1 MTSAFFKKAD
11 SIQKKA
17 DSIQISQ
24 GSEPLPDNDNFR
36 LQVRRG
42 RRTGKRGTDRP
53 MAQHTDS
60 RSSLVKNASILMM
73 ATIVSR
79 VIGLLYRRPL
89 GQVLGSVG
97 LGYYGL
103 ASNLYT
109 ILLLISSYSIPMAVS
124 KNVSER
130 VALRQYKNAEKIF
143 RAAMLYAVIVGGVTA
158 LITWFGGR
166 YLLPPNQP
174 NAVPAL
180 RMLAPTIFFS
190 AILGVFRGYFQ
201 AYRTMTPTSI
211 SQILE
216 QIVNAIVSVLG
227 AWLLIRTF
235 APGGGQDAAV
245 YGSVGGT
252 MGTGAG
258 VLTGL
263 LFMLLVYGI
272 NRKWFVSRRSL
283 DRGTE
288 EESYGDILKKLMLM
302 ITPIIFTSFIY
313 NCSAYL
319 DSYLY
324 SSILGFR
331 GVAADQL
338 SAAYGE
344 YSNYYM
350 PMIGI
355 PLALASASTSAMMPE
370 VAGRH
375 ATGDIR
381 GVNREVIRT
390 LQLTMFICIPAMVG
404 LTVLAF
410 PIMGVLFPSSTDL
423 AARLMLTGS
432 VFIITDSFSIIT
444 GGVLQSIGRARTA
457 LLNAGASLAVN
468 LVSLAAM
475 LYFFPDLDIYAVMLS
490 NILFSAVCCVMNI
503 FSLRKYLGFRHE
515 IRRTYSAPLLA
526 SAVMGILAV
535 AVYYGLFYVTR
546 RPFICLVCAI
556 FLAMLLYMLLYVR
569 LSGITEEEM
578 LHFPMGGRLVRIL
591 RMMKA
596 F

>member
-1 MTSAFFKKAD
+1 
-11 SIQKKA
+11 
-17 DSIQISQ
+17 
-24 GSEPLPDNDNFR
+24 
-36 LQVRRG
+36 
-42 RRTGKRGTDRP
+42 
-53 MAQHTDS
+53 MAQKTDNS
-60 RSSLVKNASILMM
+60 SSLVKNASILMI

-89 GQVLGSVG
+89 GQVLGAVG

-130 VALRQYKNAEKIF
+130 IALRQYKNAEKIF
-143 RAAMLYAVIVGGVTA
+143 RAAMLYAVVVGGVTA
-158 LITWFGGR
+158 LVTWFGGR

-216 QIVNAIVSVLG
+216 QIVNAIVSVFG
-227 AWLLIRTF
+227 AWMLIRTF
-235 APGGGQDAAV
+235 APEGGTSAAV

-263 LFMLLVYGI
+263 LFMLFVYGI
-272 NRKWFVSRRSL
+272 NRKWFRTRQEKDTGAVQETYS
-283 DRGTE
+283 G
-288 EESYGDILKKLMLM
+288 ILKKLVLM

-313 NCSAYL
+313 NCSAYF

-324 SSILGFR
+324 SSILGFK
-331 GVAADQL
+331 GMEAELL
-338 SAAYGE
+338 SASYGE
-344 YSNYYM
+344 YSNFYM
-350 PMIGI
+350 PLIGI

-370 VAGRH
+370 AAGRH

-381 GVNREVIRT
+381 GVNREVTRT
-390 LQLTMFICIPAMVG
+390 LQLSMFICIPAMVG

-444 GGVLQSIGRARTA
+444 GGVLQSIGRQRTA
-457 LLNAGASLAVN
+457 LINAGVSLIVN
-468 LVSLAAM
+468 LASLAAM
-475 LYFFPDLDIYAVMLS
+475 LYVFPALDIYAVMLS
-490 NILFSAVCCVMNI
+490 NIIFSVVCCVMNI
-503 FSLRKYLGFRHE
+503 FSMKKYLGFRHE
-515 IRRTYSAPLLA
+515 IRRTYMAPLLA

-535 AVYYGLFYVTR
+535 GVYYGLFTLTR
-546 RPFICLVCAI
+546 RPFICLLISIA
-556 FLAMLLYMLLYVR
+556 LSMLLYMTLYVR

-578 LHFPMGGRLVRIL
+578 LHFPMGGKLVRIM
-591 RMMKA
+591 RMIKV
-596 F
+596 FR

>member
-1 MTSAFFKKAD
+1 MRQET
-11 SIQKKA
+11 
-17 DSIQISQ
+17 
-24 GSEPLPDNDNFR
+24 DNN
-36 LQVRRG
+36 
-42 RRTGKRGTDRP
+42 
-53 MAQHTDS
+53 
-60 RSSLVKNASILMM
+60 SSLVKNASILMV

-89 GQVLGSVG
+89 GQVLGAVG

-130 VALRQYKNAEKIF
+130 IALRQYRNAEKIF
-143 RAAMLYAVIVGGVTA
+143 RAAMLYAVVVGGVTA
-158 LITWFGGR
+158 LITWFAGR

-190 AILGVFRGYFQ
+190 AILGVYRGYFQ
-201 AYRTMTPTSI
+201 AYRTMTPTSV

-216 QIVNAIVSVLG
+216 QIVNAIVSVFG
-227 AWLLIRTF
+227 AWILIRTF
-235 APGGGQDAAV
+235 APQGGTQAAV
-245 YGSVGGT
+245 YGSMGGT

-263 LFMLLVYGI
+263 LFMLFVYWI
-272 NRKWFVSRRSL
+272 NRKWFRKKRAQDIGS
-283 DRGTE
+283 E
-288 EESYGDILKKLMLM
+288 EELYGDILKKLVLM

-324 SSILGFR
+324 SSILGWKGFD
-331 GVAADQL
+331 AELL

-344 YSNYYM
+344 YSNFYM
-350 PMIGI
+350 PLIGI

-370 VAGRH
+370 TAGRH
-375 ATGDIR
+375 ATGDIA
-381 GVNREVIRT
+381 GVNREVRRT
-390 LQLTMFICIPAMVG
+390 LQLSMFICIPAMVG

-423 AARLMLTGS
+423 AAKLMLTGS

-444 GGVLQSIGRARTA
+444 GGVLQSIGRQRTA
-457 LLNAGASLAVN
+457 LVNAGVSLLVN
-468 LVSLAAM
+468 LASLAAM
-475 LYFFPDLDIYAVMLS
+475 LYVFPSLDIYAVMLS
-490 NILFSAVCCVMNI
+490 NILFSAVCCVMNV
-503 FSLRKYLGFRHE
+503 FSMRKYLGFRGE
-515 IRRTYSAPLLA
+515 IRRTYTAPLLA
-526 SAVMGILAV
+526 SALMGILAV
-535 AVYYGLFYVTR
+535 AVYYGLFTVTR
-546 RPFICLVCAI
+546 RPFICLMISVL
-556 FLAMLLYMLLYVR
+556 LAMLLYMLLYVR
-569 LSGITEEEM
+569 FSGISEEEM
-578 LHFPMGGRLVRIL
+578 LRFPMGGRLVRIL
-591 RMMKA
+591 RKMGA
-596 F
+596 FR

>member
-1 MTSAFFKKAD
+1 MKQET
-11 SIQKKA
+11 
-17 DSIQISQ
+17 
-24 GSEPLPDNDNFR
+24 DNN
-36 LQVRRG
+36 
-42 RRTGKRGTDRP
+42 
-53 MAQHTDS
+53 
-60 RSSLVKNASILMM
+60 SSLVKNASILMV
-73 ATIVSR
+73 ATIISR

-89 GQVLGSVG
+89 GQVLGAVG

-130 VALRQYKNAEKIF
+130 IALRQYRNAEKIF
-143 RAAMLYAVIVGGVTA
+143 RAAMLYAVVVGGVTA
-158 LITWFGGR
+158 LFTWFAGR
-166 YLLPPNQP
+166 LLLPPNQP

-190 AILGVFRGYFQ
+190 AILGVYRGYFQ
-201 AYRTMTPTSI
+201 AYRTMTPTSV

-216 QIVNAIVSVLG
+216 QIVNAIVSVFG
-227 AWLLIRTF
+227 AWILIRTF
-235 APGGGQDAAV
+235 APQGGTQAAV
-245 YGSVGGT
+245 YGSMGGT

-263 LFMLLVYGI
+263 LFMLFVYGI
-272 NRKWFVSRRSL
+272 NRKWFRKKRSQ
-283 DRGTE
+283 DVGSE
-288 EESYGDILKKLMLM
+288 EERYGDILKKLVLM

-324 SSILGFR
+324 SSILGWKGFD
-331 GVAADQL
+331 AELL

-344 YSNYYM
+344 YSNFYM
-350 PMIGI
+350 PLIGI

-370 VAGRH
+370 TAGRH
-375 ATGDIR
+375 ATGDIA
-381 GVNREVIRT
+381 GVNREVRRT
-390 LQLTMFICIPAMVG
+390 LQLSMFICIPAMVG

-423 AARLMLTGS
+423 AAKLMLTGS

-444 GGVLQSIGRARTA
+444 GGVLQSIGRQRTA
-457 LLNAGASLAVN
+457 LLNAGVSLLVN
-468 LVSLAAM
+468 LASLAAM
-475 LYFFPDLDIYAVMLS
+475 LYAFSALDIYAVMLS
-490 NILFSAVCCVMNI
+490 NILFSAVCCIMNV
-503 FSLRKYLGFRHE
+503 FSMRKYLGFRSE

-526 SAVMGILAV
+526 SALMGILAV
-535 AVYYGLFYVTR
+535 AVYYGLFTVTR
-546 RPFICLVCAI
+546 RPFICLMIAVV
-556 FLAMLLYMLLYVR
+556 LAMLAYMMLYVR
-569 LSGITEEEM
+569 FSGISEEEM

-591 RMMKA
+591 RRMKA
-596 F
+596 FR